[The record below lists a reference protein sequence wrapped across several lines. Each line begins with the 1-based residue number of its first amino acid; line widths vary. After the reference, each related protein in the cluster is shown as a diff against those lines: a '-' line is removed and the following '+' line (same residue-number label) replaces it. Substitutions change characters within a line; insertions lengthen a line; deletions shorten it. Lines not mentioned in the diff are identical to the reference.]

1 MKKTLSIMF
10 INLCLILSV
19 EAQTKVGTTAA
30 GFLQIGP
37 ASRIMSMGEAAGALA
52 TDVTSLYWNPAL
64 AADLVQNQV
73 YFNHIS
79 WFANINLEYG
89 ILLLNLNHWGKVAA
103 SFYTLNSGQIE
114 VTTEERP
121 EGTGEKYDV
130 QDLMLGLTYARSLTD
145 RFSIGGTVKL
155 IRSTIWNMNASTMAV
170 DLGLAYQTPLTPVV
184 IAMSISN
191 FGGEMQMT
199 GTDAAIRFDPDPR
212 VSGNNDGIVGYQ
224 ATRSWDLPVN
234 FRFGISYKLLSTA
247 SNHLIINSDILYPNN
262 SNNYVNVGAEYRLM
276 NVCFFRAGYR
286 QLFLDRS
293 EGGLA
298 LGVGLKYRNLEV
310 DYGFS
315 DRGRLDA
322 VQYFALGFNF

>member
-1 MKKTLSIMF
+1 MKKSLFVIFIVFCLVLSA
-10 INLCLILSV
+10 

-64 AADLVQNQV
+64 GADLTQNQV

-79 WFANINLEYG
+79 WFADIKLEYG
-89 ILLLNLNHWGKVAA
+89 ILMLNLGNWGKVAA

-121 EGTGEKYDV
+121 EGTGEKYDA
-130 QDLMLGLTYARSLTD
+130 QDLMIGLTYARRLTD
-145 RFSIGGTVKL
+145 RFGIGGTVKF
-155 IRSTIWNMNASTMAV
+155 IRSTIWNMNASTMAM
-170 DLGLAYQTPLTPVV
+170 DLGLAYQTPLQPVV

-234 FRFGISYKLLSTA
+234 FRFGISYKLLNSA
-247 SNHLIINSDILYPNN
+247 NNHLVINSDILYPNN
-262 SNNYVNVGAEYRLM
+262 NQNYVNVGAEYRFM
-276 NVCFFRAGYR
+276 NICFLRTGYR

-293 EGGLA
+293 EGGLS
-298 LGVGLKYRNLEV
+298 LGMGLKYRNLQV
-310 DYGFS
+310 DYGFA
-315 DRGRLDA
+315 DHGRLNA
-322 VQYFALGFNF
+322 VQYFALGFMF